1 MFFDKVEFLR
11 FLQGELRSVKR
22 VGYLKMIEIVV
33 GTFHCFV
40 DLIPLQKYILLDS
53 FMLILNKVHSI
64 RNDEEFCPPLV
75 SPVSTNNRSSY
86 NDKCSCSA
94 HYIRDFHKLGKIN
107 IIGIL
112 CKNKNSSNKMLPRVR
127 IEPET
132 SDSKSDTPSF

>member
-75 SPVSTNNRSSY
+75 SPMSTNNRSSY
-86 NDKCSCSA
+86 
-94 HYIRDFHKLGKIN
+94 
-107 IIGIL
+107 
-112 CKNKNSSNKMLPRVR
+112 KMLPRVR

-132 SDSKSDTPSF
+132 SDSKSDTPPF